1 MESSQYTRDYNLL
14 AKKLTKDTLLCRKTR
29 IQPRPVVV
37 KSGIISF
44 KPSHGLKM

>member
-1 MESSQYTRDYNLL
+1 MESSQYTRDYKLL
-14 AKKLTKDTLLCRKTR
+14 AKKLTKETF
-29 IQPRPVVV
+29 QPRPVVV